1 MGTLGESPQ
10 CQVATTNYYDYQLL
24 TEKGAINTWQ
34 LKPTVT
40 PHLVGTDWESGHH
53 HLAIT
58 THRNTP
64 PGGY

>member
-40 PHLVGTDWESGHH
+40 PHLVGTD
-53 HLAIT
+53 
-58 THRNTP
+58 
-64 PGGY
+64 